1 MPVVENGIMFFH
13 HDPSHR
19 KLLDDGLLLVID
31 WKYAP
36 MASPVCAV
44 AGVGYALKAPESPVQ
59 MVPCASVSPHAG
71 GIC

>member
-36 MASPVCAV
+36 MASPVWGRLRAQGPGV
-44 AGVGYALKAPESPVQ
+44 AGSNGALR
-59 MVPCASVSPHAG
+59 
-71 GIC
+71 

>member
-36 MASPVCAV
+36 NGFPGLRRGRGRLRAQGPGV
-44 AGVGYALKAPESPVQ
+44 AGSDGALR
-59 MVPCASVSPHAG
+59 
-71 GIC
+71 